1 VHKLGTHVH
10 IAKTRDRL
18 PIFDAFFV
26 SVGAVEVVN
35 LIRRTMMTR

>member
-26 SVGAVEVVN
+26 SVGAVEVV
-35 LIRRTMMTR
+35 RFVGR